1 VSTGSALSDG
11 SPYSSALLLV
21 ASTPPSISPYA
32 PTCSAPSAV
41 DLTGEDM
48 AETVGSKSDA
58 SVDNVPVSEFL
69 MGAPSVT
76 TLTVPFGELQ
86 MMLPVEQ
93 LVVTPMGKL
102 VQIQLV
108 TRKRHPAV
116 CVHLFYQHAVTL
128 GPECNTVSTALVLAT
143 VAAEGK
149 WAPADA
155 RRRTLGAGC
164 VGSSA
169 HTSAR

>member
-1 VSTGSALSDG
+1 MSTGSALEDG
-11 SPYSSALLLV
+11 SPYSSTLLLV
-21 ASTPPSISPYA
+21 ASPPPPISPYA
-32 PTCSAPSAV
+32 PSCSAPSAV
-41 DLTGEDM
+41 NLSGEDM
-48 AETVGSKSDA
+48 ADTVGSKSDA
-58 SVDNVPVSEFL
+58 SVDNVLVSDSL
-69 MGAPSVT
+69 MGAPTVT
-76 TLTVPFGELQ
+76 TMTVPFSELQ

-93 LVVTPMGKL
+93 LVVTSMGKL
-102 VQIQLV
+102 VQIQVV
-108 TRKRHPAV
+108 TRTRHPAM

-128 GPECNTVSTALVLAT
+128 GPKCKTVSTALVLAT